1 MSKDN
6 DEYTDV
12 SPIKFIFWLFI
23 FPPLF
28 AVGAVNTLEFLMNF
42 M

>member
-1 MSKDN
+1 MKN
-6 DEYTDV
+6 EDEYTDV

-28 AVGAVNTLEFLMNF
+28 AVGATDLLEFLMNF